1 MNEPFQ
7 TSDLDNALLCGDAE
21 VVTLHWMSDAPVTTV
36 ASVAS
41 SAPPKLRLCSSP
53 GAMAKVK
60 SAKRV
65 WLDFF
70 MANVYDTSVSA
81 GATGALADVQA
92 SLALPND
99 AFVQT
104 RFKGAAMFDYQPNYF
119 NPMFLVNGPD
129 ILQSNPGE
137 PYGLPIPFQVR
148 YRRPLGKVS
157 SMEVYGRAAQ
167 EVNGEFII
175 YPAFAFA
182 ILIVMFK

>member
-1 MNEPFQ
+1 MNSPIYD
-7 TSDLDNALLCGDAE
+7 SIDNALLCGDAE
-21 VVTLHWMSDAPVTTV
+21 VVTLRWMGKTPVGV
-36 ASVAS
+36 ISSVGS
-41 SAPPKLRLCSSP
+41 SPPPALDLVSSP
-53 GAMAKVK
+53 GALQRVL

-70 MANVYDTSVSA
+70 MANVYDTSISN
-81 GATGALADVQA
+81 GATGALADIAA
-92 SLALPND
+92 SLSLDND

-119 NPMFLVNGPD
+119 NPQFKVNGVD

-137 PYGLPIPFQVR
+137 PFGLPIPTQIR

-157 SMEVYGRAAQ
+157 SIEITGRAAQ
-167 EVNGEFII
+167 EVNGEFVV
-175 YPAFAFA
+175 YPAYAFA